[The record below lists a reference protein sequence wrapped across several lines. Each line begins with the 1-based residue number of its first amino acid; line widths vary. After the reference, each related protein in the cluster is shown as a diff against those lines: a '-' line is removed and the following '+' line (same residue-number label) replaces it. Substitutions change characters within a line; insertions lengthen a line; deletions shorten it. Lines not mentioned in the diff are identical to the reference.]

1 MKNETQNHQ
10 THLSLEATHLACLDD
25 PTITTDAETTEPHPT
40 LFEVTAITAGVGN
53 GWHFTPQCLRQ
64 SLPLWEGVEIFI
76 DHHND
81 PARSLRDLAGIGYEA
96 RFDEVSGGIQLKVR
110 PGGPSGRLLQVVGQE
125 WLNAPPPR
133 PRLGF
138 SADVIFTADG
148 KTVKE
153 ILKVISLDLVY
164 RPARGGIFKRV
175 INQINP
181 KENLMNEPE
190 IQNNL
195 TNAEIEIQQTL
206 QDTKQTLLAL
216 KIQQSNLPEPAQ
228 QFLQKEF
235 SRSDRTTWNLADL
248 DAAIQNQREL
258 AAHYQGKNAI
268 QGAGRIESIRTSQER
283 LQAATDDLFGAPR
296 ASNMHANPVPRL
308 AGIRE
313 LYLTLTEDYEFR
325 GENNPQR
332 SQLATSDSLSNILM
346 NSFNKI
352 ILSKWDELGKA
363 GYRWWEKIV
372 QVEHVNSLQP
382 VSGILLGEVSA
393 LSSISEGSSYGE
405 LGITDSGETQ
415 NFTKYGG
422 LLPITL
428 EMIDKDETHKLRQ
441 MPNKLVTSVIRNVSD
456 LVSNLFT
463 GSNGTGPIMTDGY
476 HVFDVGHS
484 NLGTTALSATSFE
497 TASQVIYNQ
506 DMLSND
512 TVKPKLALD
521 ARYLLVP
528 RSLMLTAKQILY
540 PLFGHE
546 ANYFSDNMLRGESGD
561 VIVVPNWSDAN
572 NWAAMAD
579 PRLAPG
585 IIIAERNG
593 IMPEIFVVDNEQ
605 SFDMVHNDVIN
616 LKVRHY
622 LAVFAADYRPMF
634 KANVA

>member
-1 MKNETQNHQ
+1 MQNDPKTHQ
-10 THLSLEATHLACLDD
+10 HRLTL
-25 PTITTDAETTEPHPT
+25 ETTNLTWLEGTMETPDCAEAEAGKT
-40 LFEVTAITAGVGN
+40 LFEVTAITAGLGN
-53 GWHFTPQCLRQ
+53 GWHFTRESLKS

-76 DHHND
+76 DHQTSQI
-81 PARSLRDLAGIGYEA
+81 RSLRDLAGIGYDA
-96 RFDEVSGGIQLKVR
+96 CFDETSAGIQLKVR
-110 PGGPSGRLLQVVGQE
+110 PSGPSGRLLRAVGAE
-125 WLNAPPPR
+125 WLQTQDPR

-138 SADVIFTADG
+138 SADVIFRADG

-153 ILKVISLDLVY
+153 ILKVLSLDLVF
-164 RPARGGIFKRV
+164 RPARGGIFNRV
-175 INQINP
+175 LNQINP
-181 KENLMNEPE
+181 KENPMNDLET
-190 IQNNL
+190 QNEAN
-195 TNAEIEIQQTL
+195 TTENEMQQTML
-206 QDTKQTLLAL
+206 ETRQTLLAL
-216 KIQQSNLPEPAQ
+216 KLQQSNLPEPALHY
-228 QFLQKEF
+228 LQKEF
-235 SRSDRTTWNLADL
+235 QHKKFWRLPEL
-248 DAAIQNQREL
+248 EEAIQTQREL
-258 AAHYQGKNAI
+258 AASYQSKQSI
-268 QGAGRIESIRTSQER
+268 QSAGRIESIRSSQER
-283 LQAATDDLFGAPR
+283 LQAAVDDLFGAPR
-296 ASNMHANPVPRL
+296 AANMHGNAVPRL
-308 AGIRE
+308 SGVRE

-325 GENNPQR
+325 GEINTQHT
-332 SQLATSDSLSNILM
+332 QLATSDNISNVLM

-352 ILSKWDELGKA
+352 ILDKWEELGRA

-393 LSSISEGSSYGE
+393 LSSIAEGASYSE
-405 LGITDSGETQ
+405 LGITDSGETK

-428 EMIDKDETHKLRQ
+428 EMIDKDETHKMRQ
-441 MPNKLVTSVIRNVSD
+441 LPLKMAISTHRNISG
-456 LVSNLFT
+456 LVSNVFT
-463 GSNGTGPIMTDGY
+463 SSNGTGPIMTDGY
-476 HVFDVGHS
+476 HVFDAGHN
-484 NLGTTALSATSFE
+484 NLGTTALSTASFE
-497 TASQVIYNQ
+497 AASQAIYNQ
-506 DMLSND
+506 GMLSTD

-540 PLFGHE
+540 PVFGHE

-572 NWAAMAD
+572 DWAAIAD

-593 IMPEIFVVDNEQ
+593 LMPEIFVADNEQ
-605 SFDMVHNDVIN
+605 GFDMVHNDVIN